1 MSLTVFGKHRINNFK
16 FLSLKIQTFLKML
29 RHGLLFQRNKITEI
43 AGLGGGGGKP
53 HKKKTYDKNQ
63 NKLKKVV
70 KTKNF

>member
-43 AGLGGGGGKP
+43 AGQ
-53 HKKKTYDKNQ
+53 HI
-63 NKLKKVV
+63 KLRFSKFVRED
-70 KTKNF
+70 